1 MLGRGRGRG
10 REGENSDGVGGLDV
24 AVFKER
30 ERGGGKGMEMMH
42 QMGVCNG
49 VEEGMYNLCRSGLN
63 TTSENACCLNRQ

>member
-1 MLGRGRGRG
+1 
-10 REGENSDGVGGLDV
+10 
-24 AVFKER
+24 
-30 ERGGGKGMEMMH
+30 MEMMH